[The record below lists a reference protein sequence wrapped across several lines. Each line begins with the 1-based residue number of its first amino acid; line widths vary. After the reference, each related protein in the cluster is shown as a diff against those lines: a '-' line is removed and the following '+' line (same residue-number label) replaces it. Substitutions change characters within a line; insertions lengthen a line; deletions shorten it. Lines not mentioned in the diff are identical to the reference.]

1 MAEAFPVVVVGSI
14 NMDLVVKAP
23 HVPGPG
29 ETVLGKDLAT
39 IPGGKGANQAVAV
52 ARLGTNCA
60 IVGRVGG
67 DDFGQ
72 RLLTG
77 LRKNRV
83 NVDHVVVTEGAASGV
98 AFIVVDEMGEN
109 AICVASGAN
118 HRVVPEDLDAVEDVL
133 AAARVCLLQ
142 LELPID
148 TVVHAIRLCRKHRIE
163 TILDTAPAPSN
174 APPEL
179 FEADIITP
187 NAGEAEVLTGEPIT
201 THAKGAKAVAAAL
214 ARLGARQVVL
224 KLGDQGAM
232 LFDGDQ
238 FEHIPA
244 HRIQPVDT
252 TAAGDAFTAA
262 LAVARARGESLSE
275 AVRYA
280 NAAGA
285 VACTKFGAQP
295 SMPTAREVADLL
307 GA

>member
-1 MAEAFPVVVVGSI
+1 MAKQFSVVVVGSI
-14 NMDLVVKAP
+14 NIDLVVKAP
-23 HVPGPG
+23 HVPAPG
-29 ETVLGKDLAT
+29 QTVLGRDFAT

-52 ARLGTNCA
+52 SRLGAACA
-60 IVGRVGG
+60 MVGRVGD

-77 LRKNRV
+77 LSSNHV
-83 NVDHVVVTEGAASGV
+83 DVANVIVTEGSASGV
-98 AFIVVDEMGEN
+98 AFIVVDEMAQN

-118 HRVVPEDLDAVEDVL
+118 YRVVPEDLDAVEGVIAD
-133 AAARVCLLQ
+133 ARVCLLQ

-148 TVVHAIRLCRKHRIE
+148 TVVHAIRLCRKHGVE
-163 TILDTAPAPSN
+163 TILDTAPAVADS
-174 APPEL
+174 PPGL

-187 NAGEAEVLTGEPIT
+187 NEGEAEIITGEPIT
-201 THAKGAKAVAAAL
+201 THAKGAKAVAATL
-214 ARLGARQVVL
+214 ARLGARQIVL

-232 LFDGDQ
+232 VFDGDQ
-238 FEHIPA
+238 FEHVQA
-244 HRIQPVDT
+244 HRIKPVDT
-252 TAAGDAFTAA
+252 TAAGDAFTGA
-262 LAVARARGESLSE
+262 LAVARARGETLIE
-275 AVRYA
+275 AVRFA